1 MVSKAISISVVVLA
15 LATSAA
21 LAASITERM
30 QTERM
35 TVTKIDR
42 ESGQFFCAE
51 HQRWTRISKSD
62 AAMLGVGDIIGVEA
76 HDGQKVRVLR
86 TAADELSS
94 PER

>member
-1 MVSKAISISVVVLA
+1 MSKVISISVVVLS

-21 LAASITERM
+21 LAASWTERM

-35 TVTKIDR
+35 VVTKVDR
-42 ESGQFFCAE
+42 ENNQFYCAE
-51 HQRWTRISKSD
+51 HQRWTRISKAQ
-62 AAMLGVGDIIGVEA
+62 AATLNVGDIIGIEA
-76 HDGQKVRVLR
+76 HEGQNVRVLR